1 MNYKYACSFLGDVMG
16 RYNFLARVVLI
27 FFGLAC
33 GSAPVW
39 AAEVAYFGVLNQR
52 SITLT
57 AELWN
62 PILRYVSA
70 KSGVPL
76 RLKMGKTGLETTQMT
91 LRGEFDFVYTNHLFM
106 PERDQLGYRVIARFN
121 TPGICGEIVVR
132 DHSLFQTLNDLQ
144 GKDIAFPTHNAFAGF
159 MLPMDALQ
167 RAGVPVSTLFAG
179 SQELAM
185 GRLAQGTV
193 AAAGV
198 NSQVMANY
206 ARREGFK
213 YRVLYS
219 SEPYLDL
226 PVMAHPR
233 VAPDKVVRIR
243 EALLGMGADIEGRR
257 ILQAA
262 ADLLKSRKLQE
273 FVAADNADYENYR
286 RFYRTARVGN

>member
-1 MNYKYACSFLGDVMG
+1 MG

-27 FFGLAC
+27 FFGLAW
-33 GSAPVW
+33 GSAQVC
-39 AAEVAYFGVLNQR
+39 AAEIAYFGVLNQR

-76 RLKMGKTGLETTQMT
+76 RLKMGKTALETTQMT
-91 LRGEFDFVYTNHLFM
+91 LDGEFDFVYTNHLFT

-121 TPGICGEIVVR
+121 TPGISGQIVVQ
-132 DHSLFQTLNDLQ
+132 DHSPFQTLSDLQ
-144 GKDIAFPTHNAFAGF
+144 GKKVTFPSHNAFAGF

-167 RAGVPVSTLFAG
+167 RAGIPVSALFAG
-179 SQELAM
+179 NQELAM
-185 GRLAQGTV
+185 GRLALGTV

-198 NSQVMANY
+198 NSQVMANF
-206 ARREGFK
+206 AVREGLK

-233 VAPDKVVRIR
+233 VALDKVEQVQK
-243 EALLGMGADIEGRR
+243 ALLGMGGDPEGRR

-262 ADLLKSRKLQE
+262 ADLLKSRQVRE
-273 FVAADNADYENYR
+273 FIVADNTDYENYR
-286 RFYRTARVGN
+286 RFYRTTKVGN

>member
-1 MNYKYACSFLGDVMG
+1 MG

-27 FFGLAC
+27 FFGMAW
-33 GSAPVW
+33 GSAQVC
-39 AAEVAYFGVLNQR
+39 ATEIAYFGVLNQR

-76 RLKMGKTGLETTQMT
+76 RLKMGKTALETTQMT
-91 LRGEFDFVYTNHLFM
+91 LDGEFDFVYTNHFFT

-121 TPGICGEIVVR
+121 TPGISGQIVVR
-132 DHSLFQTLNDLQ
+132 DHSPFQTLSDLQ
-144 GKDIAFPTHNAFAGF
+144 GKKVAFPSHNAFAGF

-167 RAGVPVSTLFAG
+167 RAGVPVSALFAG
-179 SQELAM
+179 NQELAM
-185 GRLAQGTV
+185 GRLALGTV

-198 NSQVMANY
+198 NSQVMANF
-206 ARREGFK
+206 ASREGFK

-233 VAPDKVVRIR
+233 VALDKVEQVQK
-243 EALLGMGADIEGRR
+243 ALLGMGTDPEGRR

-262 ADLLKSRKLQE
+262 ADLLKSRQVRE
-273 FVAADNADYENYR
+273 FIAAENTDYENYR
-286 RFYRTARVGN
+286 RFYRTTRVGS

>member
-1 MNYKYACSFLGDVMG
+1 MG
-16 RYNFLARVVLI
+16 RYNFLARIVLI

-33 GSAPVW
+33 ASVQVW
-39 AAEVAYFGVLNQR
+39 AAEIAYFGVLNQR

-70 KSGVPL
+70 QSGVPL
-76 RLKMGKTGLETTQMT
+76 RLKMGKTALETTQMT
-91 LRGEFDFVYTNHLFM
+91 LRGDFDFVYTNHLFT
-106 PERDQLGYRVIARFN
+106 PERDQLGYQVIARFN
-121 TPGICGEIVVR
+121 TPGISGEIVVR
-132 DHSLFQTLNDLQ
+132 DHSPLQTLSDLQ
-144 GKDIAFPTHNAFAGF
+144 GKEVAFPSHNAFAGF
-159 MLPMDALQ
+159 LLPMDALQ
-167 RAGVPVSTLFAG
+167 RAGVQFNNQFAG
-179 SQELAM
+179 NQELAM
-185 GRLAQGTV
+185 GRLALGTV

-233 VAPDKVVRIR
+233 VAR
-243 EALLGMGADIEGRR
+243 ETVERVQKALLGMGADIEGRR
-257 ILQAA
+257 ILLAA
-262 ADLLKSRKLQE
+262 ADLLKSRQLQE

-286 RFYRTARVGN
+286 RFYRTTKVRN